1 MTRNLG
7 VQAAFMKD
15 VRTLIAV
22 FQEMGNPFLENTQ
35 DLLVL
40 DTRDI
45 MDTPAAETVRMIES
59 LSEEQYTKFLE
70 ERLELCTKP
79 VTQLLKNK
87 LPVFSQVTDQD
98 TIKAADATRRSE
110 E

>member
-1 MTRNLG
+1 
-7 VQAAFMKD
+7 MKD

-45 MDTPAAETVRMIES
+45 MDTPAAETVRKIES
-59 LSEEQYTKFLE
+59 LGEEQYTKFVE

-79 VTQLLKNK
+79 VTDT
-87 LPVFSQVTDQD
+87 SQEQVATLQSVTVQD
-98 TIKAADATRRSE
+98 AIKAANATRRSE